1 MGIIAFLV
9 LGVIAGGIAKA
20 IIPGEQPGGI
30 FITMLIGVVG
40 ALIGG
45 FIAGALF
52 DSDPLDEFFDVSTWA
67 TAIIGSLIV
76 LFIWSMV
83 AGRSKGGRRLT
94 A

>member
-1 MGIIAFLV
+1 MGIIAFLI
-9 LGVIAGGIAKA
+9 LGIIAGGIAKA

-40 ALIGG
+40 ALLGG

-76 LFIWSMV
+76 LFIWGMV
-83 AGRSKGGRRLT
+83 ANRSGKGRRLT